1 MKTRAFPKYFVHNCL
16 CKRFF
21 ASNFPH
27 APLNLISLAI
37 FYICKTYQFYSKNRA
52 TKLGKSAKFDL
63 LDYYFLAFS
72 LRSKLGIEKLNS
84 SKIKTLFGAVSKSS
98 KEQKKNF

>member
-1 MKTRAFPKYFVHNCL
+1 MKTRAFPKYFVHNCI

-27 APLNLISLAI
+27 APLNLISLTI
-37 FYICKTYQFYSKNRA
+37 FYICKTCFTPKIEQLSWK
-52 TKLGKSAKFDL
+52 KLL
-63 LDYYFLAFS
+63 NLTYLITIFLAFS

-84 SKIKTLFGAVSKSS
+84 SRNTNFFGAVSKNS
-98 KEQKKNF
+98 KEKKKNL